1 MSRSNPQ
8 LAAAGVYGALL
19 ARIVPRLEELLA
31 SRLDRLESKIVAHEA
46 HTELTGKPG
55 KNNSKRP
62 PRATAPGLSPGRPS
76 VVVIGARLRSDQRFC
91 WALIQRVIS
100 VIGAHLEQI

>member
-31 SRLDRLESKIVAHEA
+31 SRLDRLETKIVAHEA

-55 KNNSKRP
+55 RNNSKRP
-62 PRATAPGLSPGRPS
+62 LRATRAGLSPGRPS
-76 VVVIGARLRSDQRFC
+76 VVVVGARLRSDQRFC
-91 WALIQRVIS
+91 WALIQRVVS
-100 VIGAHLEQI
+100 VIAATLQRS